1 MQRIRPS
8 TDAGTLTLTGLG
20 PLDEAG
26 RLVHEDDPAAQL
38 ALALANLAASLDA
51 AGLEWPD
58 LRTLQVRTTDVAE
71 LLGVYDTLTEHL
83 AAMGSSPR
91 TTVVEVPALPVPGM
105 TVALDGHAARRTG
118 PVSDH
123 HDRRNSMPA
132 STTTPTVH
140 DSAARLEALLA
151 ACPGALHAPGTEEYD
166 AHRVP
171 WNVAIDQQP
180 AAVAVPSSAEQVAE
194 VVAAAVGLGYRVA
207 PQGTGHGAAGL
218 AGRDLSDVVLLRTT
232 ALTTVTVDPVAG
244 TARVESGAVWQDVVE
259 LAASHGLAALHGSSP
274 DVGVAGYCLGGGIGW
289 YARKHGL
296 AANSVSAVEIV
307 TGDGRLVRADAEHHA
322 DLFWAVRGGGGSF
335 GVVTA
340 LELRLLPI
348 ETAYAGM
355 LLWDITHAERVL
367 RAWAAWAEDAPDEVT
382 TAFRVLRFPPMPE
395 LPDFLRGRRVVVVDG
410 AVLGD
415 DELGAS
421 QVAALRAL
429 DPELDTFGRVPA
441 AALGRLHMDPEGP
454 TPNVGGS
461 TMLRALDDA
470 TIATFLAQVGADAS
484 PAILGA
490 ELRQLGGAL
499 GRPAPGGGALDR
511 LDAAFCVFLVAVAA
525 TPETAAAG
533 RASIDQV
540 LAALAPHGTG
550 GMFLNLAEQRGV
562 EPRAGFATAAWERLV
577 QVRLAVDPAGSFL
590 ANHPVG

>member
-1 MQRIRPS
+1 MQI
-8 TDAGTLTLTGLG
+8 TIG
-20 PLDEAG
+20 PLDETG

-38 ALALANLAASLDA
+38 ALALANLANRLTA
-51 AGLEWPD
+51 AGLTWAD

-83 AAMGSSPR
+83 TAMGSTPGTS
-91 TTVVEVPALPVPGM
+91 VVEVPGLPVPGM
-105 TVALDGHAARRTG
+105 TVALDARAERRTE

-123 HDRRNSMPA
+123 HHRRNTMHA
-132 STTTPTVH
+132 STTTPVVH
-140 DSAARLEALLA
+140 DSDTRLEALVS
-151 ACPGALHAPGTEEYD
+151 ACPGAVHGPGSAEYD
-166 AHRVP
+166 AHRVS

-180 AAVAVPSSAEQVAE
+180 AAVAVPGSAEQVAA
-194 VVAAAVGLGYRVA
+194 VVAAAVRLGYRIA

-218 AGRDLSDVVLLRTT
+218 AARDLSDVVLLRTT
-232 ALTTVTVDPVAG
+232 GLTDVTVDPVAR
-244 TARVESGAVWQDVVE
+244 TARVGSGAVWQDVVE
-259 LAASHGLAALHGSSP
+259 LAARHGLAALHGSSP
-274 DVGVAGYCLGGGIGW
+274 DVGVAGYTLGGGIGW

-296 AANSVSAVEIV
+296 AANSVVAVEIV
-307 TGDGRLVRADAEHHA
+307 TGDGQLVRADAEHHP
-322 DLFWAVRGGGGSF
+322 DLYWAVRGGGGSF

-355 LLWDITHAERVL
+355 LLWDVAHAEPVL
-367 RAWAAWAEDAPDEVT
+367 RTWAAWAAGAPDEVT
-382 TAFRVLRFPPMPE
+382 TSFRVLRFPPMPE
-395 LPDFLRGRRVVVVDG
+395 LPDFLRGRQVVVVDG

-415 DELGAS
+415 DAFGAS

-429 DPELDTFGRVPA
+429 GPELDTFGRVPA
-441 AALGRLHMDPEGP
+441 ATLSRLHMDPEGP

-461 TMLRALDDA
+461 TMLRTLDEA
-470 TIATFLAQVGADAS
+470 TIETFLAEVGPDAS

-511 LDAAFCVFLVAVAA
+511 LDGAFCAFLVAVAA
-525 TPETAAAG
+525 TPEMAAAG

-540 LAALAPHGTG
+540 LAALAPCGTG
-550 GMFLNLAEQRGV
+550 GNFLNLAEQGGV
-562 EPRAGFATAAWERLV
+562 DPRTGFTEATW
-577 QVRLAVDPAGSFL
+577 QRLAAVRAQVDPAGTFL

>member
-1 MQRIRPS
+1 MQTSTPS
-8 TDAGTLTLTGLG
+8 TGPAALTLRGIG
-20 PLDEAG
+20 SLDDLG

-38 ALALANLAASLDA
+38 ALALANLAARLAD
-51 AGLEWPD
+51 AGLGWPD

-83 AAMGSSPR
+83 TAMGASPQ
-91 TTVVEVPALPVPGM
+91 TSVVEVRTLPVTGM
-105 TVALDGHAARRTG
+105 TVALDGHAERRTE

-123 HDRRNSMPA
+123 HQRRTAMPT
-132 STTTPTVH
+132 STTTPAVH
-140 DSAARLEALLA
+140 DRDTRLQALVD
-151 ACPGALHAPGTEEYD
+151 ACAGAVHGPGTPEYD

-171 WNVAIDQQP
+171 WNVAVDQQP
-180 AAVAVPSSAEQVAE
+180 AAVAVPASAEQAAD
-194 VVAAAVGLGYRVA
+194 VVAAAVRLGFRVA
-207 PQGTGHGAAGL
+207 PQGTGHGAAALGE
-218 AGRDLSDVVLLRTT
+218 RDQSDVVLLRTT
-232 ALTTVTVDPVAG
+232 ALTTVTVDPVAR
-244 TARVESGAVWQDVVE
+244 TARVEGGAVWLDVVE
-259 LAASHGLAALHGSSP
+259 LAARHGLAALHGSSP

-296 AANSVSAVEIV
+296 ATNSVTAVEIV
-307 TGDGRLVRADAEHHA
+307 TGDGRLVRADAEHHP

-355 LLWDITHAERVL
+355 LLWDAAHAEPVL
-367 RAWAAWAEDAPDEVT
+367 RTWAAWAADAPDEVT
-382 TAFRVLRFPPMPE
+382 TSFRVLRFPPMPE
-395 LPDFLRGRRVVVVDG
+395 LPDFLRGREVVVVDG

-415 DELGAS
+415 DTFGAS

-429 DPELDTFGRVPA
+429 EPEMDTFARVPA
-441 AALGRLHMDPEGP
+441 AALSRLHMDPEGP

-461 TMLRALDDA
+461 TMLRSLDEA
-470 TIATFLAQVGADAS
+470 TIAAFLAEVGPDAS

-511 LDAAFCVFLVAVAA
+511 LDAEFCVFLVAVAA
-525 TPETAAAG
+525 TPEMAAAG

-540 LAALAPHGTG
+540 LAALTPHATG
-550 GMFLNLAEQRGV
+550 GSFLNLAEQGGV
-562 EPRAGFATAAWERLV
+562 DPRTGYAEATWERLAR
-577 QVRLAVDPAGSFL
+577 VRAELDPAGTFL